1 MSASSPS
8 STKRT
13 STPSIPPKNSP
24 KNLAR
29 HGIDVVLDKV
39 DADGKPIGEVLEA
52 YVRVAPGRRACDGRL
67 WPRPMARIRP
77 RRRDQEP
84 AVASRRSRSCF
95 RIDSRSCAEGSKDRT
110 TTRPQLKV
118 RRVSLDTG
126 RENVV
131 VISRHSSA
139 LRPEV
144 FRGFS
149 RVELRAIAKV
159 LLATLLITD
168 DDALV
173 GPDEIGLSEPAFR
186 RFAEPVGQ
194 PGHGK
199 PRASPESLDAVRAK
213 IQGRTLKPAEIEAII
228 NDLTHYR
235 YSDMEI
241 AAFLIGSASF
251 MTSGELLALV
261 QAMARA
267 GTQLKWPS
275 PIVVDK
281 HCIGGIPGNRTSMI
295 VVPIVAAH
303 GLTIPKT
310 SSRAITSPAGT
321 ADTMEV
327 LTRVDVGVEEMKE
340 VVAACRGCLV
350 WGGHV
355 NLSPA
360 DDILI
365 SVERPLSLDTREQM
379 VASIM
384 SKKLAAGSTHLLID
398 LPVGPTAKLA
408 NANEAMRLRKLFEF
422 VGDHFGIAVEV
433 ITTDGRQP
441 IGNGIGPVLE
451 AEDVMAVLT
460 NDADGPADLREKSL
474 RLAAHLLEYDPQ
486 LRGGSGYAR
495 ARELLDSG
503 AALKKMQDIIDAQG
517 PSTCRNDV
525 GKLTFDV
532 VAADDGD
539 DFRDRLP
546 AVEPPGANRRR
557 ADRQGRR
564 HQAVQQDRRPRR
576 EGPAALSH
584 LTPMTSPNSIL
595 PRPPQRRTAVHHRR
609 PGMPHP
615 AGRRRER
622 EPSFRACRLRRATPP
637 GSRRGLAFRFTR
649 SPSMR
654 FPTAKYG

>member
-1 MSASSPS
+1 MGENPNRDNS
-8 STKRT
+8 R
-13 STPSIPPKNSP
+13 PP
-24 KNLAR
+24 
-29 HGIDVVLDKV
+29 
-39 DADGKPIGEVLEA
+39 
-52 YVRVAPGRRACDGRL
+52 
-67 WPRPMARIRP
+67 
-77 RRRDQEP
+77 
-84 AVASRRSRSCF
+84 
-95 RIDSRSCAEGSKDRT
+95 
-110 TTRPQLKV
+110 LKV
-118 RRVSLDTG
+118 RRVNLDTG

-139 LRPEV
+139 LRPDI

-149 RVELRAIAKV
+149 RVELQRGSKV

-173 GPDEIGLSEPAFR
+173 GADQIGLSEPAFR
-186 RFAEPVGQ
+186 RFAEPEGSLVTVS
-194 PGHGK
+194 PA
-199 PRASPESLDAVRAK
+199 ASPESLDAVRSK
-213 IQGRTLKPAEIEAII
+213 IQGRTLKPSEIDAIV
-228 NDLTHYR
+228 NDVTHYR

-251 MTSGELLALV
+251 MTTGELLALV
-261 QAMARA
+261 RAMAMA
-267 GTQLKWPS
+267 GTQLKWPTS
-275 PIVVDK
+275 IVVDK

-327 LTRVDVGVEEMKE
+327 LARVDVSIEEMKE
-340 VVAACRGCLV
+340 VVAACHGCLV

-379 VASIM
+379 VASII

-408 NANEAMRLRKLFEF
+408 NATEAMRLRKLFEF

-451 AEDVMAVLT
+451 AEDVMAVLA
-460 NDADGPADLREKSL
+460 NDRGAPADLREKSL

-486 LRGGSGYAR
+486 LRGGGLR
-495 ARELLDSG
+495 ARPRTARQRLGPEENEGHHRGTGPLDLPQRHRPTDLRCPFRRRWRG
-503 AALKKMQDIIDAQG
+503 
-517 PSTCRNDV
+517 C
-525 GKLTFDV
+525 
-532 VAADDGD
+532 
-539 DFRDRLP
+539 RDRLP
-546 AVEPPGANRRR
+546 AIEPSGPLRGR

-564 HQAVQQDRRPRR
+564 YQTLLQDR
-576 EGPAALSH
+576 
-584 LTPMTSPNSIL
+584 
-595 PRPPQRRTAVHHRR
+595 
-609 PGMPHP
+609 
-615 AGRRRER
+615 
-622 EPSFRACRLRRATPP
+622 
-637 GSRRGLAFRFTR
+637 
-649 SPSMR
+649 
-654 FPTAKYG
+654 